1 MNNKIENKNFIIK
14 RNDYNYEIKN
24 LHKIYDIKNI
34 EELIKDL
41 NERKNF
47 FCLIKKLIL
56 STNFYSKYKMKSA
69 FNLLFSLHI
78 IIISTGFFSIIHD
91 KKLIDNKK
99 KLFYFIFK
107 LIFSNLSIIPCWY
120 ILYDTAFKNNK
131 MTENKMFNL
140 SKYLVNNFNNNNI
153 NNKFFYNINEDFSLK
168 ITKKNYNKNNY
179 NFKENNNN
187 NNIYNLNIINY
198 FITINLE
205 QFSIENNIFSQ
216 KFIPKED
223 LNIVLDYK
231 YFIKKELQNRAKIF
245 LNNYFLPVIFSL
257 FNLIFLNQK
266 SNNFKDIIIL
276 LVMIVSFSLILKIEY
291 NYKKE
296 FKIKLKNIIKKHN
309 LDLIQNGKFLF
320 LSNNLIFLININE
333 LGKKYDILSLEKY
346 INKLININI

>member
-1 MNNKIENKNFIIK
+1 MNNKIENINFIIK

-24 LHKIYDIKNI
+24 LHKIYDITILEK
-34 EELIKDL
+34 LIKDL
-41 NERKNF
+41 NERKNI

-56 STNFYSKYKMKSA
+56 STNFYSKYKMNSA

-91 KKLIDNKK
+91 KKLVDDKMKI
-99 KLFYFIFK
+99 LYFIFK
-107 LIFSNLSIIPCWY
+107 LIFSNLTIIPCWY
-120 ILYDTAFKNNK
+120 ILYDSAFKSNK
-131 MTENKMFNL
+131 KTENKMFNL
-140 SKYLVNNFNNNNI
+140 SKYLVNNFNNNI

-168 ITKKNYNKNNY
+168 ITEKNCNKNLINYNSNL
-179 NFKENNNN
+179 EEN
-187 NNIYNLNIINY
+187 NNIYNLNLINY

-205 QFSIENNIFSQ
+205 QFTLDNNIFFQ

-231 YFIKKELQNRAKIF
+231 YYIKKELQNRAKIF

-257 FNLIFLNQK
+257 FNLIFINQK
-266 SNNFKDIIIL
+266 ANNFKDILILII
-276 LVMIVSFSLILKIEY
+276 MIVTFSLILKIEY

-296 FKIKLKNIIKKHN
+296 FKLKLKNIIKKHN